1 MIQSAMM
8 FALGVF
14 VSGLV
19 WLAFS
24 VALVRRARRIT
35 ERRLLAGIATRRA
48 EFDTERD
55 ELRARHAV
63 QMHRLERE
71 VSRVL
76 DMATAYRLE
85 ADLRE
90 RDLMSARA
98 ELEEQREAFVDADS
112 RLTGQR
118 DNTQDLERRAAEAGS
133 ALRAVQ
139 HQLQLETKRRASA
152 EEALDEASILAD
164 QRRVALTALRA
175 ENNALRARLG
185 EEPGAPLPFELGVP
199 KLPRAVTAMDDAED
213 EAIAL
218 AEEEAAAAPPEM
230 GGSVV
235 PLPMRNRASANEAA
249 EQPVVA
255 HAETVPDIRY
265 ASEEDET
272 QESEGV
278 DADAVSKPA
287 AEQPHLPEA
296 TIPGVAN
303 IGELV
308 ALRMTGNGE
317 AKGHANGEEKP
328 AEQGEEVSEQAE
340 SQFFDALAEI
350 RALKRAANQAGE

>member
-48 EFDTERD
+48 EFDSERD

-85 ADLRE
+85 ADLKE
-90 RDLMSARA
+90 RDLMIARA
-98 ELEEQREAFVDADS
+98 ELDAQREDFSDIET
-112 RLTGQR
+112 RLTGER
-118 DNTQDLERRAAEAGS
+118 DNIQDLERRAAEAGS
-133 ALRAVQ
+133 ALRAAQ
-139 HQLQLETKRRASA
+139 HQLHLEIKRRTSA

-164 QRRVALTALRA
+164 QRRVALAALRA
-175 ENNALRARLG
+175 ENNVLRARLG
-185 EEPGAPLPFELGVP
+185 EEPGAPLPFEPGLP
-199 KLPRAVTAMDDAED
+199 KLPRAVTAMDDADDTAE
-213 EAIAL
+213 L
-218 AEEEAAAAPPEM
+218 AAEGAARPEL

-235 PLPMRNRASANEAA
+235 ALPMRNRPGPPESPEQSAATVAEATRDLQRIAHEAHSNGSAEGDAASA
-249 EQPVVA
+249 PVA
-255 HAETVPDIRY
+255 QHPRMPD
-265 ASEEDET
+265 AP
-272 QESEGV
+272 V
-278 DADAVSKPA
+278 
-287 AEQPHLPEA
+287 
-296 TIPGVAN
+296 PGVAS
-303 IGELV
+303 IGEFV
-308 ALRMTGNGE
+308 ALRMASTSEEANGE
-317 AKGHANGEEKP
+317 AKP
-328 AEQGEEVSEQAE
+328 DEEVGEKAE
-340 SQFFDALAEI
+340 SQFFEALAEI
-350 RALKRAANQAGE
+350 RALKRAASQAGE

>member
-85 ADLRE
+85 ADLKE
-90 RDLMSARA
+90 RDLMIARA
-98 ELEEQREAFVDADS
+98 ELDAEREDFSDIET
-112 RLTGQR
+112 RLTGER
-118 DNTQDLERRAAEAGS
+118 DNIQDLERRAAEAGS
-133 ALRAVQ
+133 ALRAAQ
-139 HQLQLETKRRASA
+139 HQLQLEIKRRASA

-164 QRRVALTALRA
+164 QRRVALAALRA

-185 EEPGAPLPFELGVP
+185 EEPGAPLPFELGLP
-199 KLPRAVTAMDDAED
+199 RLPRAVTAMDDADDAAE
-213 EAIAL
+213 L
-218 AEEEAAAAPPEM
+218 AAEGAARPEV

-235 PLPMRNRASANEAA
+235 PLPTRNRPVPTESPEQSAAAVAEATRDLQRLAHEAQSNGSAEADAASAATSQHPRMPDA
-249 EQPVVA
+249 PV
-255 HAETVPDIRY
+255 
-265 ASEEDET
+265 
-272 QESEGV
+272 
-278 DADAVSKPA
+278 
-287 AEQPHLPEA
+287 
-296 TIPGVAN
+296 PGVAN
-303 IGELV
+303 IGEFV
-308 ALRMTGNGE
+308 ALRMASPSEETNGE
-317 AKGHANGEEKP
+317 AKP
-328 AEQGEEVSEQAE
+328 DEEVGEKAE
-340 SQFFDALAEI
+340 SQFFEALAEI
-350 RALKRAANQAGE
+350 RALKRAASQAGE